1 MQRLFCR
8 CHFPTFF
15 PLNHPRASVARPG
28 NLLDVRVKPDND
40 SFLFAISQLP
50 LSFVILGHIF
60 SSVIPVLPAS
70 CHSRALFFSLSFP
83 GLTGEAMD
91 VRVKPEHDR
100 KKSKPGNDIKKNKPE
115 HDTKKS
121 KPKHDTKKNNPIMTE
136 RNNPEHDGEAG
147 EHDGGMKRQSMT
159 KKER

>member
-8 CHFPTFF
+8 CHSLTFF

-28 NLLDVRVKPDND
+28 NLLDVRVKPGND

-121 KPKHDTKKNNPIMTE
+121 KQTWHKEKQPDNDRKKQSRTWRRGGRTWR
-136 RNNPEHDGEAG
+136 RNEKAEYD
-147 EHDGGMKRQSMT
+147 
-159 KKER
+159 